1 MKVSSLTKN
10 RIIMEKE
17 LKQYYIIR
25 FDKRGIE
32 PQCVLDRFM
41 CESEKEAKERFES
54 VMGPEYYHFELRRI
68 LKFNEHLL
76 ILEKN
81 GKKYYSC

>member
-1 MKVSSLTKN
+1 MG
-10 RIIMEKE
+10 KE

-32 PQCVLDRFM
+32 QQCVLDRFM
-41 CESEKEAKERFES
+41 SETEKEAKERFES
-54 VMGPEYYHFELRRI
+54 IKGPEYYHFELRQI
-68 LKFNEHLL
+68 LRLNDHLL

-81 GKKYYSC
+81 GKKYY